1 MAGHSL
7 KLRSLQARMQS
18 PWRCALERKKIE
30 VPAEV
35 LTGLEAVRLSGKTNM
50 LDAPRVIELAFEM
63 GHVEAAFWVHDN
75 RSLYA
80 HGIFQGFTSVDPPN
94 NRAPSRHV
102 AQHGASDRT
111 VGKSSQEREPDDTCE
126 GGDNPCVD
134 R

>member
-1 MAGHSL
+1 M
-7 KLRSLQARMQS
+7 
-18 PWRCALERKKIE
+18 ERKKIE

-50 LDAPRVIELAFEM
+50 LDAPKVIELSLEM
-63 GHVEAAFWVHDN
+63 GHVEAAFWVYEN

-80 HGIFQGFTSVDPPN
+80 QGIFQGFASVASPN
-94 NRAPSRHV
+94 ECGPSRHV

-111 VGKSSQEREPDDTCE
+111 VGKSSDGCEPSDTCE
-126 GGDNPCVD
+126 GGEIPCVD